1 MGQQHKNETIEQQ
14 RRARQEFLE
23 LKKMQHGEMDTGP
36 KPSEVAIVPKTPWE
50 KIKNIWFHD
59 KWYILGFT
67 ALIIAIVFMVVQCA
81 TREKYDLKVVVY
93 TYTPV
98 ADTSNDLIAEY
109 LEQYCGDIDGNGEAN
124 IQIINCSFSKENSDR
139 QYQNT
144 MATKLQATLAAD
156 ADALL
161 FITDDESYEY
171 LSKISEEGSIFEGEP
186 LKLGEK
192 FYEKCGDSEE
202 SLFAL
207 PEGLQISC
215 RNVGGTVIEK
225 NKKILDYQEQS
236 HAILDGIANE

>member
-23 LKKMQHGEMDTGP
+23 LKKMQQGEMDAGP

-59 KWYILGFT
+59 KWYILGVT
-67 ALIIAIVFMVVQCA
+67 ALIAVIVFMTVQCA
-81 TREKYDLKVVVY
+81 TREKFDLKVVVY

-124 IQIINCSFSKENSDR
+124 IQIINCSFNKEHGDV

-144 MATKLQATLAAD
+144 MSQKLQAVLAAD

-161 FITDDESYEY
+161 FITDEDSYRY
-171 LSKISEEGSIFEGEP
+171 LSGISEDGSIFEGEP

-192 FYEKCGDSEE
+192 FYEKCGNSKD
-202 SLFAL
+202 SLFTL

-215 RNVGGTVIEK
+215 RNISGKVIEK
-225 NKKILDYQEQS
+225 NKKILEYQEQS
-236 HAILDGIANE
+236 HAILSGLENE